1 MEFRYE
7 NLSDP
12 LIYKEG
18 CVTPHSDHLFY
29 RSEREL
35 ESGSSLRYDLN
46 GLWKFHYA
54 ENYEG
59 TIRGFEKTGYDCR
72 AWKTI
77 RVPSHIQLEGYD
89 IPQYA
94 NTQYPWE
101 GHEELIP
108 GQIPRDF
115 NPVASYVKYFTL
127 PQSMKGQRTFLV
139 LEGAESAA
147 AVWLN
152 GQYVG
157 YHEDSFTPAEFELT
171 DWLEPGE
178 NKLAVQVFK
187 WCVGSWCE
195 DQDFFRFSGLYRD
208 VYLYAIPE
216 THIWDLDIRAIPR
229 EDLQTADFAV
239 KAEVYGTGTVTV
251 ELSDGEKTVYRETKQ
266 ARADVRFTAAV
277 SNPHLWSA
285 EDPYLYQCKITVAD
299 PSGTP
304 CEYIQEKIGFRRF
317 ELKNGLMCING
328 RRIVFNGVNR
338 HEFTSRRGRSVTR
351 EDVVRD
357 LKIIKQNNI
366 NAVRTSHYPNASWLY
381 RLCDEYGIYLMDE
394 TNMES
399 HGTWEN
405 FGRAEDQAYV
415 VPGDRLEWQGMMLE
429 RVRSMYERDKNHPS
443 ILIWSCGNESY
454 GGSVIYE
461 MSRLFKEMDDTR
473 LVHYEGIF
481 NDRRYP
487 DTSDM
492 ESQMYTPVAKIEA
505 FLKEHRDKPFICCEY
520 SHAMGNSCGGLWKY
534 TDLTR
539 REPLYQGGF
548 IWDFADQA
556 LFTKNR
562 FGEEY
567 LAYGGDFGDRPTD
580 YNFSGNGLVSGD
592 RIISPKMQEVKYL
605 YQNIGIAV
613 TENQVKISNR
623 NLFVSTA
630 IWECRVR
637 VERNGSLVE
646 ERILE
651 TDVPPLEECVYP
663 LNLTKQTEPGCY
675 TVTVSFHLKQDETW
689 AAAGHEVAF
698 GQGVYEIS
706 GAREEKPFSFKVVH
720 SKHNIGV
727 RGENFEVMFSL
738 LNGGLVSY
746 RWGGQEMLDG
756 IPMPNFWR
764 APTDNDRGN
773 QMAARYGQWK
783 LASLYLSHKR
793 VTDQGREFIMYQLEE
808 KPDSAV
814 IRFRYWLPTNPEAF
828 CDVSYRVFGSG
839 RITVT
844 LHYDPVAGLE
854 HMPEFGMLLP
864 LKAEFDH
871 VQWYGLGPAD
881 TYWDRQMGGKLGL
894 YQNLAAENL
903 APYLVPQE
911 CGNKEQVRF
920 ASVTD
925 AKGRGLLFEAE
936 NPAACSFSALPYTPH
951 QLEQAAH
958 AYELPR
964 PVHTIVRMA
973 LEQMGVG
980 GDDSWGARTHEE
992 YLLPKDQPLNFS
1004 FSFCGI

>member
-1 MEFRYE
+1 MEFQYE
-7 NLSDP
+7 NLKNP

-29 RSEREL
+29 RSEQEL
-35 ESGSSLRYDLN
+35 ESGSSFRYDLN
-46 GLWKFHYA
+46 GLWQFHYA
-54 ENYEG
+54 RNYASAVP
-59 TIRGFEKTGYDCR
+59 GFEKPDYDCK
-72 AWKTI
+72 AWEQI
-77 RVPSHIQLEGYD
+77 SVPSHIQLEGYD

-108 GQIPRDF
+108 GQIPQEF

-127 PQSMKGQRTFLV
+127 PESMEGQRSFLV

-152 GQYVG
+152 GRYIG

-171 DWLEPGE
+171 DFLLPGE

-187 WCVGSWCE
+187 WCLGSWCE

-208 VYLYAIPE
+208 VYLYSIPK

-229 EDLQTADFAV
+229 EDLKTADFTV
-239 KAEVYGTGTVTV
+239 KAQVFGAGTVTLM
-251 ELSDGEKTVYRETKQ
+251 LSDGEKTVYKETKQ
-266 ARADVRFTAAV
+266 ASSSVCFHADIE
-277 SNPHLWSA
+277 NPRLWSA
-285 EDPYLYQCKITVAD
+285 ENPFLYQCSITVAD
-299 PSGTP
+299 ENGAF
-304 CEYIQEKIGFRRF
+304 CELIREKPGFRRF
-317 ELKNGLMCING
+317 EIKNGLMCING
-328 RRIVFNGVNR
+328 QRIVFNGVNR
-338 HEFTSRRGRSVTR
+338 HEFNSLRGRSLR
-351 EDVVRD
+351 KEDVVQD

-366 NAVRTSHYPNASWLY
+366 NAIRTSHYPNSSWLY
-381 RLCDEYGIYLMDE
+381 RLCDEYGIYLIDE

-399 HGTWEN
+399 HGTWDSL
-405 FGRAEDQAYV
+405 GREDDRAHV
-415 VPGDRLEWQGMMLE
+415 VPGDRLEWQGMLLE
-429 RVRSMYERDKNHPS
+429 RVLSMYERDKNHPS
-443 ILIWSCGNESY
+443 ILIWSCGNESF

-461 MSRLFKEMDDTR
+461 MSRFFKERDDTR

-492 ESQMYTPVAKIEA
+492 ESQMYTPAAKIQE
-505 FLKEHRDKPFICCEY
+505 FLREHRKKPFICCEY

-534 TDLTR
+534 TELTR
-539 REPLYQGGF
+539 QEPLYQGGF
-548 IWDFADQA
+548 IWDFADQS

-562 FGEEY
+562 FGETY

-580 YNFSGNGLVSGD
+580 YSFSGNGLVSGD

-605 YQNIGIAV
+605 YQNIGIDV
-613 TENQVKISNR
+613 SENQVEISNR
-623 NLFVSTA
+623 NLFVSTG

-637 VERNGSLVE
+637 VERNGLPVE
-646 ERILE
+646 EKILE
-651 TDVPPLEECVYP
+651 TNVPPLKTCVYP

-675 TVTVSFHLKQDETW
+675 TVTVSFHLKQDEIW
-689 AAAGHEVAF
+689 AQAGHEVAF
-698 GQGVYEIS
+698 GQTVYEIS
-706 GAREEKPFSFKVVH
+706 KTEAENPLPFQVIH

-727 RGENFEVMFSL
+727 RGENFEAMFSL

-793 VTDQGREFIMYQLEE
+793 VTDQGSEMMLCTLEE
-808 KPDSAV
+808 KSDSAV
-814 IRFRYWLPTNPEAF
+814 IGFRYWLPTKPEAF
-828 CDVSYRVFGSG
+828 CTVSYQVFGSG
-839 RITVT
+839 KISVT

-854 HMPEFGMLLP
+854 HMPEFGILFP
-864 LKAEFDH
+864 LKAELNH
-871 VQWYGLGPAD
+871 VTWYGLGPAD
-881 TYWDRQMGGKLGL
+881 TYWDRKMGGKLGL
-894 YQNLAAENL
+894 YRNLAEENL

-911 CGNKEQVRF
+911 CGSKEEVRW
-920 ASVTD
+920 ASVTNE
-925 AKGRGLLFEAE
+925 KGQGLRFAAE
-936 NPAACSFSALPYTPH
+936 NPTACTFSALPYTPH
-951 QLEQAAH
+951 QLEEAAH

-992 YLLPKDQPLNFS
+992 YLLPKDQPLTFQ